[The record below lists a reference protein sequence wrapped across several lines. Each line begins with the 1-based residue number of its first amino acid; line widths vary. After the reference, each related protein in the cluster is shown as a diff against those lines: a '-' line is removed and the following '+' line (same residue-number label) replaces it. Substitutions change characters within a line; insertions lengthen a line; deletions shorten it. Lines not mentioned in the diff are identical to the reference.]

1 MKTLGIHAAKIVGA
15 IALLGSVAYG
25 ANYLL
30 AETPLTPA
38 CSEPITYA
46 ITDIDPRFGVTEEEL
61 EDVLKE
67 AAALWN
73 TAAGK
78 TVLVE
83 NEGAELPIRL
93 VYDERQATSQLGDVI
108 SIEQQNYD
116 QKKAEVD
123 ALIAAHESDINA
135 YELRLAQFEAKEQAY
150 EADVAR
156 WNSQGGAPPAEFERL
171 ENRRRALEREQ
182 VSLNAQAARLNATV
196 QDINTG
202 VAQLNAFAEK
212 LNSKVNVYNEFA
224 GHDFDQGQYV
234 EDENGKRITI
244 YEFEDRTQLLRA
256 LAHEFGHALGIAHT
270 EDPQSLMYPYNS
282 GKSLLLAADDIAA
295 LKQACDL

>member
-1 MKTLGIHAAKIVGA
+1 MKTLEIHAAKVVGA

-61 EDVLKE
+61 ESVLKE

-83 NEGAELPIRL
+83 GEGAELPIRL

-150 EADVAR
+150 EVDVAR
-156 WNSQGGAPPAEFERL
+156 WNRQGGAPPAEFERL